1 MKEKIFTDLC
11 KKSLHRILKAIFEI
25 TLLALLVARAI
36 GEITGWTP
44 LADIAS
50 ALLDSGEALQAL
62 RELVVDPLT
71 ARWQLDHEHPRHART
86 RNPRSGPRHKA
97 A

>member
-1 MKEKIFTDLC
+1 MKEKISNNLY

-25 TLLALLVARAI
+25 TLLALLVARAAA
-36 GEITGWTP
+36 EITGWTP

>member
-1 MKEKIFTDLC
+1 MREKISNNLY

-25 TLLALLVARAI
+25 VLLALLVARAI
-36 GEITGWTP
+36 GEITGWTAV
-44 LADIAS
+44 ADIAS

-62 RELVVDPLT
+62 RELVVDPLA

>member
-1 MKEKIFTDLC
+1 MREKISNNLY

-25 TLLALLVARAI
+25 TLLALLVARAAA
-36 GEITGWTP
+36 EITGWTP

-86 RNPRSGPRHKA
+86 RNPRSGSRHKA

>member
-1 MKEKIFTDLC
+1 M
-11 KKSLHRILKAIFEI
+11 
-25 TLLALLVARAI
+25 LLALLVARAI
-36 GEITGWTP
+36 GEITGWTA
-44 LADIAS
+44 LAGIAS
-50 ALLDSGEALQAL
+50 ALLVSGEALQAL
-62 RELVVDPLT
+62 RELVVDPFA